1 MKTIHTMRPQQTGL
15 TLIEILVAMVIS
27 LILMAGVLQIFQS
40 NKQSFRV
47 QESLSLIQENGRTA
61 MRILAEEL
69 RMAAFWGCRSQ
80 DISIITDN
88 LDPWGAGYQDLL
100 ANGGI
105 AGTND
110 DGLNIS
116 DSITISGARSNRLTL
131 LNGSMGGV
139 GNDIPVT
146 NGSGIQPGDIMLI
159 TNCAKGDIFQ
169 VTNATSL
176 GPVDPIEHAASGS
189 PGNLTNS
196 LSFGYGSNNTRA
208 MIFQVRRVT
217 YSINADPD
225 SGESSLIRTEGG
237 VDETL
242 VEGIEDMQIVYGQLI
257 GGAADDMRYVPAGTA
272 ELNMDEV
279 RSVRIT
285 LTALSIADNV
295 AVGGDGRLRR
305 TFSNTISIRNRNQ

>member
-40 NKQSFRV
+40 NRQSFRV

-61 MRILAEEL
+61 MRILAKEL

-88 LDPWGAGYQDLL
+88 LNPGGADYENLL
-100 ANGGI
+100 TNGGI
-105 AGTND
+105 AGINGAGTTPD
-110 DGLNIS
+110 R
-116 DSITISGARSNRLTL
+116 ITITGARSNRLTL
-131 LNGSMGGV
+131 LNASMGGES
-139 GNDIPVT
+139 NDIPVT

-189 PGNLTNS
+189 PGNLTDS
-196 LSFGYGSNNTRA
+196 LNFSYGGSNTKA

-225 SGESSLIRTEGG
+225 SGESSLIRTEGS

-242 VEGIEDMQIVYGQLI
+242 VEGIEDMQITYGQLI
-257 GGAADDMRYVPAGTA
+257 SGAGDMRYVPAGTA
-272 ELNMDEV
+272 GLNMDEV

-285 LTALSIADNV
+285 LTALSIASNV

>member
-1 MKTIHTMRPQQTGL
+1 MKTIHTIRPQQTGL

-69 RMAAFWGCRSQ
+69 RMAVFWGCRSQ
-80 DISIITDN
+80 VVTSIKNN
-88 LDPWGAGYQDLL
+88 LNTAGAGYQDLL

-105 AGTND
+105 SGTND

-116 DSITISGARSNRLTL
+116 DSITINGARSDGFALS
-131 LNGSMGGV
+131 GPI
-139 GNDIPVT
+139 GNQSDNIPVI

-159 TNCAKGDIFQ
+159 TNCERGEIFQ
-169 VTNATSL
+169 VTNATPL
-176 GPVDPIEHAASGS
+176 GSADLIEHTAGGPMP
-189 PGNLTNS
+189 PGNITGD
-196 LSFGYGSNNTRA
+196 LSFARYDTETVVFPTR
-208 MIFQVRRVT
+208 QTT
-217 YSINADPD
+217 YSIAADPD
-225 SGESSLIRTEGG
+225 SNEPSLIRTEGG
-237 VDETL
+237 GNETL

-257 GGAADDMRYVPAGTA
+257 DKGNGDMRYVPADAAGLDM
-272 ELNMDEV
+272 EQV

-285 LTALSIADNV
+285 LTARSIASNV
-295 AVGGDGRLRR
+295 AVGGDGHLRR
-305 TFSNTISIRNRNQ
+305 TFSNTISIRNRNP